1 MFWTKSEIFVPNLSS
16 KSGWNFILK
25 ENTFDNLCKWI
36 HVFFFSEAVFEY
48 KSSQVVKEYWCGEW
62 VEVSEV
68 GSISCSVF
76 STDIIKF
83 NSFSVVHF
91 EIQKKKKVPTLE
103 AAY

>member
-1 MFWTKSEIFVPNLSS
+1 M
-16 KSGWNFILK
+16 
-25 ENTFDNLCKWI
+25 
-36 HVFFFSEAVFEY
+36 FEY
-48 KSSQVVKEYWCGEW
+48 KSSQVVKEYWRGEW

-91 EIQKKKKVPTLE
+91 EIQKKKKSTYIRGSLLIGKLRGEIRV
-103 AAY
+103 